1 MSRSHDSLHL
11 EALHL
16 LKEDQPKAALKLM
29 KSLQPLGNDPAL
41 YNTLAVCYEETGDL
55 KGAEATYRK
64 GIAAEPR
71 ISTLHT
77 NLGNVLHK
85 MQKWN
90 DAIQAYKQA
99 LRLNPEDAS
108 AIKNLGTTYL
118 TLGDYAQGWPLW
130 LRSRAAKLPAMP
142 GKYWYG
148 EPLHGKRI
156 LAFER
161 QGFGDTLQFI
171 RYLPLLQQQGGE
183 LILEV
188 QPALV
193 PLIARHHP
201 GVTIVPRPDG
211 AALSADFHIPLMSLP
226 QVLGV
231 ADPVAV
237 PAPYL
242 TDVDG
247 TDLPATDKPL
257 KVGVT
262 WASTSGIQPWKNC
275 PFSEFATIFNAHNT
289 AFYALMLAAG
299 PETSHPKLLPLAD
312 RLTDFLA
319 TARHIQSL
327 DAVVTVDTAIAHLAG
342 AMGKTTLLMLPYA
355 ADWRW
360 HTDSVS
366 RWYPSVEIF
375 RQGRP
380 DLWAG
385 PVRAVAQRLR
395 TMERRTI
402 G

>member
-11 EALHL
+11 EALQL
-16 LKEDQPKAALKLM
+16 LKKNQPKAALKLM
-29 KSLQPLGNDPAL
+29 KSMQPFGDSAAL
-41 YNTLAVCYEETGDL
+41 YNTLAVCHEEIGDL
-55 KGAEATYRK
+55 KGAEAVYRK
-64 GIAAEPR
+64 GIAADPR
-71 ISTLHT
+71 VSILHT
-77 NLGNVLHK
+77 NLGNVLRK

-90 DAIQAYKQA
+90 DAVQAYKQA

-108 AIKNLGTTYL
+108 ASKNLGATYL
-118 TLGDYAQGWPLW
+118 TLGDYGRGWPLW
-130 LRSRAAKLPAMP
+130 LRSRATKLPAMP
-142 GKYWYG
+142 GKYWQG

-156 LAFER
+156 IAFER

-171 RYLPLLQQQGGE
+171 RYLPLLMARGGE

-188 QPALV
+188 QPALAS
-193 PLIARHHP
+193 LFARHYP
-201 GVTIVPRPDG
+201 GVTIVTSPGG

-226 QVLGV
+226 HVLGID
-231 ADPVAV
+231 DPAAV

-247 TDLPATDKPL
+247 TDLPGTDKPL
-257 KVGVT
+257 KVGVA

-275 PFSEFATIFNAHNT
+275 PFSEFATIFNANDT
-289 AFYALMLAAG
+289 AFYGLMLAAG

-319 TARHIQSL
+319 TARHIKSL

-380 DLWAG
+380 DLWGG
-385 PVRAVAQRLR
+385 PLRAVAQRLR
-395 TMERRTI
+395 TMERRSI